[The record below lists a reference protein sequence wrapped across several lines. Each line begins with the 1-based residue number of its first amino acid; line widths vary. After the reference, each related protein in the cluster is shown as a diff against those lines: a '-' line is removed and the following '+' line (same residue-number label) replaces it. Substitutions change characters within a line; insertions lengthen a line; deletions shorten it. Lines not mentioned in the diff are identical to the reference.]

1 MFKLFKPAPP
11 IERLPEE
18 QIDSEYKKLRFQ
30 VFLGIFI
37 GYAAYYLIRKN
48 FSLAMPYFI
57 EEGFSKTE
65 LGFALSAISISYG
78 ISKFVMGTY
87 SDRSNPRIFLP
98 AGLILSAIISL
109 LMGFVPFFTSSVAIM
124 FIMLFLNG
132 WFQGMGW
139 PPSGRVLVHWFS
151 INERGNKTAIWNV
164 AHNVGG
170 GLMAPLAVAGA
181 AMFAGIAGSSSSGY
195 EGVFILPAL
204 IAIVVAFVA
213 YFLIRDTP
221 QSAGLPSIEEYRN
234 DYPSK
239 TRKTFETELK
249 TKEIL
254 FKYVLN
260 NKWVWAIAI
269 ANIFVY
275 FVRYGVLDWAPTYL
289 SEEKGF
295 DMSKSS
301 VAYFLYE
308 WAGIPG
314 TLLCGWISDKFF
326 KGRRG
331 PAGFVF
337 MLGVLIAV
345 LVYWLNPAGNPTID
359 MICLIAIGFLIY
371 GPVML
376 IGLQALDFVPKKAA
390 GTAAGLTGLFGY
402 LGGTVTANALMGVI
416 VDASGWDAGFMLLTA
431 SCVLAAIIFAVTW
444 NVRGQEVV
452 KNHH

>member
-1 MFKLFKPAPP
+1 MLSLFRPAPP
-11 IERLPEE
+11 IDRLPAE
-18 QIDSEYKKLRFQ
+18 QIDSEYKKLRLQ

-48 FSLAMPYFI
+48 FSLAMPYLTA
-57 EEGFSKTE
+57 EGFTKAE

-78 ISKFVMGTY
+78 ISKFVMAVF
-87 SDRSNPRIFLP
+87 SDRSNPRMFLP
-98 AGLILSAIISL
+98 AGLILSALISL
-109 LMGFVPFFTSSVAIM
+109 LMGVVPFFTSSVTIM
-124 FIMLFLNG
+124 FVMLFLNG

-151 INERGNKTAIWNV
+151 VSERGSKTALWNV

-181 AMFAGIAGSSSSGY
+181 AIFAGLSGNSASGY
-195 EGVFILPAL
+195 EGVFILPAVV
-204 IAIVVAFVA
+204 AIVLAFLT

-221 QSAGLPSIEEYRN
+221 QSVGLPPIEEYRN
-234 DYPSK
+234 DYPTK
-239 TRKTFETELK
+239 TKKTFETELS

-295 DMSKSS
+295 DMNKSS

-314 TLLCGWISDKFF
+314 TLLCGWLSDKLF

-345 LVYWLNPAGNPTID
+345 LVYWFNPAGNSVVD

-416 VDASGWDAGFMLLTA
+416 VDAAGWDAGFMLLTA
-431 SCVLAAIIFAVTW
+431 SCVAAALVFALTW

-452 KNHH
+452 KNH

>member
-1 MFKLFKPAPP
+1 MRNILKPAPA
-11 IERLPEE
+11 IDRLPDEKV
-18 QIDSEYKKLRFQ
+18 DKEYKKLRLQ

-37 GYAAYYLIRKN
+37 GYAAYYLLRKN
-48 FSLAMPYFI
+48 FSIAMPYLT
-57 EEGFSKTE
+57 EHGFTKTE
-65 LGFALSAISISYG
+65 LGFALSAVSIAYG
-78 ISKFVMGTY
+78 ISKFVMATI
-87 SDRSNPRIFLP
+87 SDRSNPRVFLP
-98 AGLILSAIISL
+98 LGLILSAIISL
-109 LMGFVPFFTSSVAIM
+109 VMGFFPFFTSTVTIM
-124 FIMLFLNG
+124 FVMLFLNG

-151 INERGNKTAIWNV
+151 VSERGNTTAVWNV

-170 GLMAPLAVAGA
+170 GLMAPLAVGGA
-181 AMFAGIAGSSSSGY
+181 TMFAAILPTAIYGGY
-195 EGVFILPAL
+195 EGIFILPAFV
-204 IAIVVAFVA
+204 AIVVAILA

-221 QSAGLPSIEEYRN
+221 QSQGLPPIEEYRD
-234 DYPSK
+234 DYPTKEKK
-239 TRKTFETELK
+239 TLETEL
-249 TKEIL
+249 TVKEIL

-260 NKWVWAIAI
+260 NKWVWIIAI

-275 FVRYGVLDWAPTYL
+275 LVRYGVLDWAPTYL

-314 TLLCGWISDKFF
+314 TLLCGWISDKVF

-345 LVYWLNPAGNPTID
+345 LVYWFNPPGNPMID

-376 IGLQALDFVPKKAA
+376 IGLQALDYVPKKAA
-390 GTAAGLTGLFGY
+390 GTAAGLTGFFGY
-402 LGGTVTANALMGVI
+402 LGGSVAASALMGI
-416 VDASGWDAGFMLLTA
+416 LVDAAGWNAGFIMLTV
-431 SCVLAAIIFAVTW
+431 SCLLATLLFAVTW

-452 KNHH
+452 KH

>member
-1 MFKLFKPAPP
+1 MS
-11 IERLPEE
+11 ELPED
-18 QIDSEYKKLRFQ
+18 QIDSEYKKFRLQ

-48 FSLAMPYFI
+48 FSLAMPYLI
-57 EEGFSKTE
+57 EEGFSKSA
-65 LGFALSAISISYG
+65 LGFALSALSISYG
-78 ISKFVMGTY
+78 LSKFVMATI
-87 SDRSNPRIFLP
+87 SDRSNPRMFLP
-98 AGLILSAIISL
+98 AGLILSAVISL
-109 LMGFVPFFTSSVAIM
+109 LMGFVPFFTSSIAIM

-151 INERGNKTAIWNV
+151 VSERGNKTAIWNV

-170 GLMAPLAVAGA
+170 GLMAPIAVAGVA
-181 AMFAGIAGSSSSGY
+181 IFSGITGSATGY

-204 IAIVVAFVA
+204 VAIAVAVIS
-213 YFLIRDTP
+213 YWLIRDTP
-221 QSAGLPSIEEYRN
+221 QSVGLPPIEEYRN
-234 DYPSK
+234 DYSSK
-239 TRKTFETELK
+239 SKKTFEKELS

-254 FKYVLN
+254 FKHVLN
-260 NKWVWAIAI
+260 NKWVWAIAL

-314 TLLCGWISDKFF
+314 TLLCGWISDKWF

-337 MLGVLIAV
+337 MAGVLIAV
-345 LVYWLNPAGNPTID
+345 LVYWFNPAGNPMID
-359 MICLIAIGFLIY
+359 MASLIAIGFLIY

-376 IGLQALDFVPKKAA
+376 IGLQALDFVPKKRPARPQ
-390 GTAAGLTGLFGY
+390 
-402 LGGTVTANALMGVI
+402 
-416 VDASGWDAGFMLLTA
+416 D
-431 SCVLAAIIFAVTW
+431 
-444 NVRGQEVV
+444 
-452 KNHH
+452 